1 MKHKG
6 GYIKGSIYTRK
17 RNDSP
22 NSYTAE
28 IQFQGRK
35 LRRTNT
41 NYQVLA
47 DWVDS
52 VCEKVNAHLDAYNAK
67 LALREAK
74 IRQELYDEL
83 MNNVEPI
90 LTEAAQYDL
99 TNKRCAVA
107 NGLVRTDTQ
116 QTYLVL
122 DEATGYTKIGK
133 SKDIHT
139 RLQIIKTHVPLC
151 QLIGYITD
159 DVEKELHARY
169 SDKKIKG
176 EWFNLSDKDIQ
187 DIENNY
193 DLKRGVPI
201 FI

>member
-6 GYIKGSIYTRK
+6 GYISGSIYARK
-17 RNDSP
+17 RKDRTDA
-22 NSYTAE
+22 YTAE

-35 LRRTNT
+35 LRRTNVD
-41 NYQVLA
+41 YQVLA
-47 DWVDS
+47 EWVNS

-67 LALREAK
+67 LALKEK
-74 IRQELYDEL
+74 QIRQELYDEL

-99 TNKRCAVA
+99 TNKRCAAA
-107 NGLVRTDTQ
+107 NGLIRTETQ
-116 QTYLVL
+116 QTYLVM

-151 QLIGYITD
+151 QLIGYIAA

-169 SDKKIKG
+169 HDKRIKG
-176 EWFNLSDKDIQ
+176 EWFNLNSDDIQ
-187 DIENNY
+187 EIEKIY
-193 DLKRGVPI
+193 SVKRGVPI